1 MAIFSLRK
9 KKRIWS
15 LIVFLIVAGVA
26 GAVTFVYANYYSWV
40 QMTGSTETTNW
51 SDVVVSSDGMAIY
64 ASRPFDGVYRS
75 ANGGDTWAKVSGIPA
90 SDWRSVSV
98 STNGAN
104 VVAVAYNHDIYYS
117 RDYGITWSV
126 SSAPQDSWVD
136 VASNAEGDYVAVV
149 TNGNHIWIS
158 NDYGANWTEKTT
170 GLTTGGWKSIA
181 MSSSGQYMAAVKTND
196 YVFVSSD
203 YGATWTA
210 KTGSGSRNFYA
221 ITSSADGTKLAA
233 AVFGGYIYTS
243 TDSGTTWTQRASLRD
258 WRAITSDPNGLR
270 LAASETDGSIFVSL
284 DSGVTWSE
292 ETTGVGASLWRGI
305 TFSESGGRIIA
316 ASSNNYLF
324 RAIDDTVPTIAE
336 ITSSLPHGT
345 FGTGDVIDIDVTFS
359 EPVTTSGASVTLTF
373 STGGS
378 CSFQVS
384 NSLTATCNY
393 TVAAGETSADLEVT
407 TVSMASGDIRD
418 TAGNILTNFV
428 PSVNLADSKDF
439 VIDTTVSGGGGGYSS
454 LVRSNTTVTN
464 ASNTTERTVSATST
478 APKTPDI
485 IPQPI
490 VVPVLT
496 PDSKTIPAVFPPL
509 LTKYEFTRDY
519 EFGDRGIEEIR
530 TLQKFLNYIGFTVAE
545 TGPGSKGRETAI
557 FGYSTRKAL
566 IEFQRAYGIT
576 PAVGY
581 YGPITRGIVNSIVS
595 K

>member
-15 LIVFLIVAGVA
+15 LIVFLIVAGIS

-51 SDVVVSSDGMAIY
+51 SDVAMSSDGTSIY
-64 ASRPFDGVYRS
+64 ASRPFDGIYRS
-75 ANGGDTWAKVSGIPA
+75 ADSGDTWGKVAGLPA

-104 VVAVAYNHDIYYS
+104 VVAVPYNHDIYYS

-126 SSAPQDSWVD
+126 STAPQDSWVD
-136 VASNAEGDYVAVV
+136 VASNAEGDYVAAV

-158 NDYGANWTEKTT
+158 SDYGGNWTERTN
-170 GLTTGGWKSIA
+170 GLSTGGWKSIS
-181 MSSSGQYMAAVKTND
+181 MSSSGQYMAAVRTND
-196 YVFVSSD
+196 YVYTSTD
-203 YGATWTA
+203 YGVTWA
-210 KTGSGSRNFYA
+210 SKTGSGSRNFYA
-221 ITSSADGTKLAA
+221 IASSADGTKLAA
-233 AVFGGYIYTS
+233 AVFGGYIYVS

-258 WRAITSDPNGLR
+258 WRAIAIDPNGTR
-270 LAASETDGSIFVSL
+270 LAATETDGSIFVSV

-305 TFSESGGRIIA
+305 ALSESGGRIVA

-324 RAIDDTVPTIAE
+324 RAIDETAPTIAE

-359 EPVTTSGASVTLTF
+359 EPVTTSGANVTLTF
-373 STGGS
+373 DTGGS

-384 NSLTATCNY
+384 NSLTATCDY
-393 TVAAGETSADLEVT
+393 TVAAGESSADLEVA
-407 TVSMASGDIRD
+407 TVSMATGDIRD
-418 TAGNILTNFV
+418 STGNVLTNFV

-439 VIDTTVSGGGGGYSS
+439 VIDTTVSSGGGGYAN
-454 LVRSNTTVTN
+454 LVRSNTTFTN
-464 ASNTTERTVSATST
+464 ASNTTERTVIATST
-478 APKTPDI
+478 VPKVPDI

-490 VVPVLT
+490 IVPT
-496 PDSKTIPAVFPPL
+496 PDSKIIPAVFPPL
-509 LTKYEFTRDY
+509 LKRYEFGRDY
-519 EFGDRGIEEIR
+519 KFGDRGIEEIR
-530 TLQKFLNYIGFTVAE
+530 TLQKFLNFIGFTVSE

-557 FGYSTRKAL
+557 FGYSTRNAL
-566 IEFQRAYGIT
+566 IEFQRAYNIT
-576 PAVGY
+576 PAEGY
-581 YGPITRGIVNSIVS
+581 FGPITRGVVNSIVS